1 MLFGCTIMSDISARA
16 AAGPKKPVRSAH
28 PSTTAPGRQPTVVA
42 RAKARDTR
50 LPVAVGETVDV
61 NGARRAFRFSQ
72 AQHSADSATRITAEE
87 LTNRNVVTIADLQQ
101 LLPNVTIQSMNG
113 TSTINY
119 LLRGVGMND
128 YTQNAMS
135 SVMTYIDGVAFPL
148 GQMSNGMMFDLAS
161 VDVTPGPVGTE
172 HGQTDTGGEINI
184 HTADPTATW
193 HGGLSEDI
201 ASYARNRTNFH
212 VSGPL
217 SRTVSFRIAGQAQQ
231 GGGWQS
237 MPLDGSHLGDANEG
251 ALRAKLRW
259 QPDEKTDI
267 MLTGH
272 WVQDDSQ
279 VVTGKPFLNVQPV
292 GPSPNMGFY
301 QAEWDLRPQ
310 FAALFGRSASIK
322 PSEHNTF
329 WGADLK
335 MSRQLGFATLSSIS
349 AFETERIGEYTDQD
363 ATQYA
368 TGDQYRNVVSNTFS
382 QELSLK
388 SAHQQSPFHWSIGAY
403 YDRVRMAQQF
413 FMDFTQYLPQRG
425 YLSETSYQQNQQT
438 FSQFAHLSYRFPHN
452 VTLFGGITHEADDR
466 QLLGL
471 ATRHFGISTL
481 NFNNE
486 ATSAN
491 QFSGVVGVQWQPVSN
506 LMAYFKV
513 SKGFKPGGFTANNTV
528 IQAQLAPYKPET
540 LLAYEVG
547 FKSDIV
553 PNVFRLNG
561 AAFYYDYHDQQV
573 LTTLLVPNYGPLG
586 MFMNAP
592 KSQIWGIELNTEIH
606 PFRHIF
612 LSGNLGYQRGNYQI
626 YQTLNTTAVAAYAQ
640 THGGVWQAFYTDY
653 SGTDTGMPKLSMS
666 GTAEYRFNP
675 LNGYEWV
682 TAVDGSYRGAQ
693 AMSPGVTS
701 GMFLMPSYFL
711 LGAHMTFRPASGRWS
726 VTAYA
731 SNILQRHYEVSAGME
746 TTTYYYMP
754 SPPRFIGGRFGFNF

>member
-1 MLFGCTIMSDISARA
+1 MSSRQSAAIFCMLFGCTIMSDISARA
-16 AAGPKKPVRSAH
+16 AAGPKKPVRAAH
-28 PSTTAPGRQPTVVA
+28 SSTTAPRRQPTVVA

-201 ASYARNRTNFH
+201 ASYARSRTNFY

-279 VVTGKPFLNVQPV
+279 VVAGKPFLNVQPV

-368 TGDQYRNVVSNTFS
+368 TGDQYRNVVANTFS
-382 QELSLK
+382 QELI
-388 SAHQQSPFHWSIGAY
+388 P
-403 YDRVRMAQQF
+403 
-413 FMDFTQYLPQRG
+413 
-425 YLSETSYQQNQQT
+425 
-438 FSQFAHLSYRFPHN
+438 
-452 VTLFGGITHEADDR
+452 
-466 QLLGL
+466 
-471 ATRHFGISTL
+471 
-481 NFNNE
+481 
-486 ATSAN
+486 
-491 QFSGVVGVQWQPVSN
+491 
-506 LMAYFKV
+506 
-513 SKGFKPGGFTANNTV
+513 TV
-528 IQAQLAPYKPET
+528 IDTDLCEP
-540 LLAYEVG
+540 
-547 FKSDIV
+547 
-553 PNVFRLNG
+553 
-561 AAFYYDYHDQQV
+561 
-573 LTTLLVPNYGPLG
+573 
-586 MFMNAP
+586 
-592 KSQIWGIELNTEIH
+592 
-606 PFRHIF
+606 IF
-612 LSGNLGYQRGNYQI
+612 
-626 YQTLNTTAVAAYAQ
+626 
-640 THGGVWQAFYTDY
+640 
-653 SGTDTGMPKLSMS
+653 
-666 GTAEYRFNP
+666 
-675 LNGYEWV
+675 
-682 TAVDGSYRGAQ
+682 
-693 AMSPGVTS
+693 
-701 GMFLMPSYFL
+701 
-711 LGAHMTFRPASGRWS
+711 
-726 VTAYA
+726 
-731 SNILQRHYEVSAGME
+731 
-746 TTTYYYMP
+746 
-754 SPPRFIGGRFGFNF
+754 